1 MHRLRNVE
9 RAAPLFVQTGL
20 QGVVPQNHERKSQD
34 AAGIHG
40 GGVQAVEGIAESQPR
55 QTVGSGAVD
64 HVRGGGSGGPQAT
77 TLFCQCQ
84 NRLDPP
90 GSQAD
95 GTTLR
100 SKRGPRTRPPEF
112 SQRIHRNAAAP
123 IRQGN
128 DQRRPQTPAH
138 RIRHVPGIFLH
149 SGRVCP
155 AIAGR
160 QRNRKL
166 LENSGRR
173 RGIRFRLGVEQVRLR
188 QRRRRSS
195 SAIVGT
201 RKKEA
206 SSPQAQEKEQ
216 KQKRRR
222 RFRGLC
228 GYRDGTDAHQRFR
241 PGPRGRG
248 GIRSFRE

>member
-1 MHRLRNVE
+1 MHCLRNVE
-9 RAAPLFVQTGL
+9 RAAPVFVQTGL
-20 QGVVPQNHERKSQD
+20 QGVVPKNHERKSQD

-55 QTVGSGAVD
+55 QTAGIGAID
-64 HVRGGGSGGPQAT
+64 HVRGGGSGGPQTT
-77 TLFCQCQ
+77 TLFCQRQ

-90 GSQAD
+90 GSQANA
-95 GTTLR
+95 TALR
-100 SKRGPRTRPPEF
+100 SERGPRTRPAEF

-128 DQRRPQTPAH
+128 DQGRPQTPAH
-138 RIRHVPGIFLH
+138 RIRHVQRVFVHP
-149 SGRVCP
+149 GRVCA

-173 RGIRFRLGVEQVRLR
+173 RGVRFRFGVEQVRLR
-188 QRRRRSS
+188 QRRISY
-195 SAIVGT
+195 AVTVGA

-206 SSPQAQEKEQ
+206 PSPQAQEEE
-216 KQKRRR
+216 QKRRR
-222 RFRGLC
+222 RIRGLC
-228 GYRDGTDAHQRFR
+228 GYRDSTDAHQRSR
-241 PGPRGRG
+241 QRGRD
-248 GIRSFRE
+248 GIRSFRQ